1 MDAEKKVI
9 AGGLV
14 TALSIVVA
22 GVLIGARILGATVP
36 YAGYVLILC
45 AVVVV
50 TGVMVMNRNAGGE
63 DGVSP

>member
-9 AGGLV
+9 AGGVV

-36 YAGYVLILC
+36 YAGYVLILY

-50 TGVMVMNRNAGGE
+50 IGVLVMNRNAGGE
-63 DGVSP
+63 DGVFP